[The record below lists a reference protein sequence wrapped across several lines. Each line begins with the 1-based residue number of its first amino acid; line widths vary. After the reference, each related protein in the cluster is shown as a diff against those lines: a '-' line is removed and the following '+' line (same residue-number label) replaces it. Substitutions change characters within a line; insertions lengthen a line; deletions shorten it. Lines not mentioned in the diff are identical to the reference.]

1 MTGYD
6 DIEQSLHAAMAGAAA
21 YCAKDIE
28 PKGLLRIIRE
38 VADGKYVFGGQS
50 MTRRELQK
58 WIEEQIEA
66 APRPYSEPGSPFH
79 PLSDREMEVLE
90 SVVTGLEQQGDCIPS
105 RDQPSDGQEP
115 CHLHPEE
122 VRCGGPHAGRCV
134 CPETR
139 MGAAQDLRRAKREQ
153 GRMNPN
159 LQAPTDETIDA
170 PSELAETQRALRE
183 ISLMIEQS
191 QAELSK
197 LAQRNASITAHLQQV
212 QARLEQTPPAE
223 LRMAYDAALDA
234 QQRLFVMR
242 GQLDK
247 LQSDKEHLEKYRN
260 ALERIGASSSQ
271 PAGGASGGSKGPVAE
286 IEAVVNAQEAERQR
300 LSRQMH
306 DGPAQAMSN
315 FILQT
320 EIAMR
325 LLDADP
331 AKVKDELTS
340 LKTSALG
347 TFQKLRNFIFELRP
361 MMLDDLGL
369 TPTIRKYVDAFK
381 DQTGIEVGVTVT
393 GTERR
398 LEPYLEVMIFRAI
411 QELLG
416 NAARHSQA
424 AAIKLQVD
432 MGNDAVR
439 VAVDDNGRGFEPEAA
454 RGNTSLGLR
463 LIRERAEMLGGTF
476 DIDSAVGKGARI
488 VFTVPIHS

>member
-1 MTGYD
+1 
-6 DIEQSLHAAMAGAAA
+6 
-21 YCAKDIE
+21 
-28 PKGLLRIIRE
+28 
-38 VADGKYVFGGQS
+38 
-50 MTRRELQK
+50 
-58 WIEEQIEA
+58 
-66 APRPYSEPGSPFH
+66 
-79 PLSDREMEVLE
+79 
-90 SVVTGLEQQGDCIPS
+90 
-105 RDQPSDGQEP
+105 
-115 CHLHPEE
+115 
-122 VRCGGPHAGRCV
+122 
-134 CPETR
+134 
-139 MGAAQDLRRAKREQ
+139 
-153 GRMNPN
+153 MNP
-159 LQAPTDETIDA
+159 DA
-170 PSELAETQRALRE
+170 LTVQGSSFDAQSEMAEAQRALRE

-191 QAELSK
+191 QSELTK

-212 QARLEQTPPAE
+212 QSKLEQTPPAE
-223 LRMAYDAALDA
+223 VRMAYDAALDA

-247 LQSDKEHLEKYRN
+247 LQSDKEHLEKYKG
-260 ALERIGASSSQ
+260 ALERLGQAVT
-271 PAGGASGGSKGPVAE
+271 PAHGGQTGPSKGPVAE
-286 IEAVVNAQEAERQR
+286 IEMVVNAQEAERQR

-331 AKVKDELTS
+331 MKAKDELS
-340 LKTSALG
+340 NLKGSALG

-381 DQTGIEVGVTVT
+381 EQTGIEVGATVT

-398 LEPYLEVMIFRAI
+398 LEPYLEIMIFRAI

-424 AAIKLQVD
+424 ANIKMQVD
-432 MGNDAVR
+432 MGNDSIR
-439 VAVDDNGRGFEPEAA
+439 VSVDDNGRGFDPETA
-454 RGNTSLGLR
+454 RGSTSLGLR
-463 LIRERAEMLGGTF
+463 LIRERVEMLGGTF

-488 VFTVPIHS
+488 TFSLPLHS